1 MKVVIS
7 TSLLLVLL
15 LGGCSLLQKAV
26 KMPTAS
32 IEKVELKKLSL
43 STADLEMIIDVTN
56 PNKFSVPIAG
66 FEYKLIIADE
76 VIISGVSDK
85 KQNLPKNGSSK
96 ISVPLSVEFA
106 KVFASAVELAKSA
119 EIEYRIEAKV
129 SFDMPVIAP
138 IKISHKGKIVVPKL
152 PKLEI
157 VSFKLKNLT
166 LTGVELDI
174 KIRIENLNTF
184 ALVFEKLGYMIK
196 VADQVWVKSS
206 LDNQKSIAPKGS
218 DTISLVSKMSF
229 LDIGTSFYK
238 KIGSKEALKASF
250 DGEFEMRPD
259 HPLLEKLKIPL
270 AKKDDLK
277 L

>member
-1 MKVVIS
+1 M
-7 TSLLLVLL
+7 
-15 LGGCSLLQKAV
+15 QKAV